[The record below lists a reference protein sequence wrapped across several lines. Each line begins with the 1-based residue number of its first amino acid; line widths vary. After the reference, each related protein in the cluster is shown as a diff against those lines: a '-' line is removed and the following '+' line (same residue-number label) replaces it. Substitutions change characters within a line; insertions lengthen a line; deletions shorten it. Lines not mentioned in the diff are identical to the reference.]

1 MGGIGAP
8 PPSDLAAAG
17 AVGALVSCAG
27 VLVTGP
33 FFMNA
38 FIVACAV
45 CSWLIDGIGGM
56 DDPLPPEG
64 FVYAGGFVSRCLGLG
79 APASSFMKELIVD

>member
-8 PPSDLAAAG
+8 PPMLAEGLAAAG

-38 FIVACAV
+38 FIVACAAF
-45 CSWLIDGIGGM
+45 SWLIDGIGGM
-56 DDPLPPEG
+56 DDPPLLEG
-64 FVYAGGFVSRCLGLG
+64 VAVTG
-79 APASSFMKELIVD
+79 AA